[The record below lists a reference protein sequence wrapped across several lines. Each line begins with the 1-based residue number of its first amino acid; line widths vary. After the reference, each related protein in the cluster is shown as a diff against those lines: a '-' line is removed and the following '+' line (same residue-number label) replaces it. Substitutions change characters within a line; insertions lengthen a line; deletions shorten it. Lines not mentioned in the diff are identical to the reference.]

1 VGRAK
6 RDVRPCTR
14 GAPPFRRAAHLVR
27 AAAAAAALGVD
38 GLALLGE
45 PVDGALARGV
55 AEERGDLVQAALLRE
70 RLDGALV
77 VL

>member
-1 VGRAK
+1 VGRNATFSPVHAG
-6 RDVRPCTR
+6 R
-14 GAPPFRRAAHLVR
+14 AAFRRAAHLVR

-55 AEERGDLVQAALLRE
+55 AEERGNLFQSALLCE
-70 RLDGALV
+70 RLDCALV